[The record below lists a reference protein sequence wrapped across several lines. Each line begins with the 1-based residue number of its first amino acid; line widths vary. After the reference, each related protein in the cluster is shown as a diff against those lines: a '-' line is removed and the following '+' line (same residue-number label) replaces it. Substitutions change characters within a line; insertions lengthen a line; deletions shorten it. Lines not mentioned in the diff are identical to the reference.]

1 MFNTR
6 EYRTVAFE
14 SPLDIMSIMDIE
26 RYKRLLYL
34 NEGHN
39 KMRTE
44 QVMHLLNIAYSANQ
58 DNYGCFD
65 EPTPTWKTWNI
76 QLPRRQAFRGSST
89 NVDVANSVKFGVL
102 FGRVV
107 YTVTFYT
114 PSTSKLQST
123 DSTSNPL
130 SLDPTNQ
137 PSFP

>member
-26 RYKRLLYL
+26 RYKTTLST
-34 NEGHN
+34 NN

-44 QVMHLLNIAYSANQ
+44 QVMHLLNIAYSADQ
-58 DNYGCFD
+58 DNYQD
-65 EPTPTWKTWNI
+65 ALTTYAYWKTWNI
-76 QLPRRQAFRGSST
+76 NFLEDKLFFYRGSST
-89 NVDVANSVKFGVL
+89 NVDVANSVKFEVL
-102 FGRVV
+102 FDGRVV

-114 PSTSKLQST
+114 PSTSKQST

-130 SLDPTNQ
+130 SLNPTNQ
-137 PSFP
+137 PSFT